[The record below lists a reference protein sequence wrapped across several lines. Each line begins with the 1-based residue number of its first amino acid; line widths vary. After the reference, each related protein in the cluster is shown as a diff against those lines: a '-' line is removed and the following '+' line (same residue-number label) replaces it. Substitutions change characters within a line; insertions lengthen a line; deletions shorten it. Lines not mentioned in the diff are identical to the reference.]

1 VIRALVAFAA
11 FWFLLTGLLCAV
23 VRDYQRSRR
32 RNPLPMLNHYRERG
46 HL

>member
-1 VIRALVAFAA
+1 MTAALVAFAA

-32 RNPLPMLNHYRERG
+32 RNHMLPMYREYRG
-46 HL
+46 ER

>member
-11 FWFLLTGLLCAV
+11 VWFLLTGLLCLA

-32 RNPLPMLNHYRERG
+32 RNHMLPMYRAYRG
-46 HL
+46 DR